1 MKLISLEVKVDGQT
15 RRVVNFQDGLNLV
28 MNRQKIGRS
37 GNSVGKSTLSRV
49 VDFLFIGSIDPI
61 YIDEEF
67 KKPNKDIEDLFVNQ
81 NVTAELSFI
90 GSDKIAHQIKRNLS
104 IINDNNQF
112 WLDGKP
118 IKEGIYEREI
128 QNLCFGIN
136 TRRSSIRAIIPKF
149 IRNDSHKMLNTTKF
163 LDKHSGKK
171 EYSELFL
178 YLFGFKNSQL
188 LTEKRD
194 ANNLVKRRSRSSQ
207 SINAMVREQKP
218 KMEVKKYSLEAK
230 ELESDLLKFDYSPE
244 YDNPVERLTKLQH
257 KENLYTDSLMSI
269 ERKLSNIDK
278 TIRVLT
284 DGQEIYLEKEVKTIY
299 EYAGV
304 KLDGSIRELHEVFS
318 FHENL
323 VNKKKR
329 FLAINIP
336 DLYQE
341 KEEFEAEL
349 SAVRRDKLKV
359 FSDMRSTES
368 INNITVKLKKL
379 GELKIE
385 LGKLEGLLEQQGK
398 ATKDLEIANN
408 LLSQVLIEIANAIQS
423 IYSFETLLNKYFKLL
438 TSQIHNE
445 EYAFN
450 LNYDEKTG
458 NCDIQIINTVTNPEG
473 GKKKAEVI
481 AFDLA
486 YINAVDESGV
496 NRPKFVFHDSIEDID
511 SKQIEII
518 FHEANK
524 VPGQQIISMLSDKL
538 TNEIHQKYDSNIILL
553 LDEKNRFFGI

>member
-1 MKLISLEVKVDGQT
+1 M
-15 RRVVNFQDGLNLV
+15 
-28 MNRQKIGRS
+28 
-37 GNSVGKSTLSRV
+37 
-49 VDFLFIGSIDPI
+49 
-61 YIDEEF
+61 
-67 KKPNKDIEDLFVNQ
+67 
-81 NVTAELSFI
+81 
-90 GSDKIAHQIKRNLS
+90 
-104 IINDNNQF
+104 
-112 WLDGKP
+112 
-118 IKEGIYEREI
+118 
-128 QNLCFGIN
+128 
-136 TRRSSIRAIIPKF
+136 
-149 IRNDSHKMLNTTKF
+149 
-163 LDKHSGKK
+163 
-171 EYSELFL
+171 
-178 YLFGFKNSQL
+178 
-188 LTEKRD
+188 
-194 ANNLVKRRSRSSQ
+194 
-207 SINAMVREQKP
+207 
-218 KMEVKKYSLEAK
+218 
-230 ELESDLLKFDYSPE
+230 KFDYSPE
-244 YDNPVERLTKLQH
+244 YDNPVERLTELQH

-278 TIRVLT
+278 TIRALT
-284 DGQEIYLEKEVKTIY
+284 DGQEIYLEREVKAIY

-304 KLDGSIRELHEVFS
+304 KLDGAIRELHEVFS

-323 VNKKKR
+323 VNKKKQ

-538 TNEIHQKYDSNIILL
+538 TKEIHQKYDSNIILL